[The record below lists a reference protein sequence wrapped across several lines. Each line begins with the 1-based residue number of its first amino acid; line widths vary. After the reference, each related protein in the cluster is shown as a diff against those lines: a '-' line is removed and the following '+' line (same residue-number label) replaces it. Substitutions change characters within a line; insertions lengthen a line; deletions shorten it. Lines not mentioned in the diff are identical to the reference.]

1 MHQERQCF
9 LPNEFSSTTDNLI
22 LPNYLN
28 KLQNP
33 QCATGWSEDVLES
46 LQGFGMT
53 QQIASYW
60 KDMVKTGITHQW
72 VTGQSKSSQ
81 QNDSNKFYISALR
94 KNKQEAVKK

>member
-1 MHQERQCF
+1 M
-9 LPNEFSSTTDNLI
+9 
-22 LPNYLN
+22 
-28 KLQNP
+28 
-33 QCATGWSEDVLES
+33 A
-46 LQGFGMT
+46 

-94 KNKQEAVKK
+94 ENKEEAVKK